1 MIAQQRLVSEVKERE
16 IRRGERQYLLADY
29 VIVHEDKRA
38 TTVDQLMMTPPP
50 AVNNEESE
58 RLALALQKQK
68 DRHRLYKR
76 RFLANLSR
84 IGLLME
90 TVGEYVSLQYDHCV
104 FQQDVRESERGLV
117 YFIKLHVPWSLMIKY
132 AEDLNFRV
140 PIRVSSSPA
149 QHTRHSTCHLSSRQ

>member
-90 TVGEYVSLQYDHCV
+90 TVG
-104 FQQDVRESERGLV
+104 G
-117 YFIKLHVPWSLMIKY
+117 
-132 AEDLNFRV
+132 
-140 PIRVSSSPA
+140 
-149 QHTRHSTCHLSSRQ
+149 